1 MSAAV
6 LSAVART
13 KSVYRRELRSY
24 FATPLA
30 YVFLSVFVLL
40 SGFLTFEMG
49 SFFRRE
55 QADLMSFFTFHP
67 WLYLVLMPPLAMRLW
82 AEERQTGTIELLMT
96 LPLTTLDAVLGK
108 FLAAWS
114 FTAIAL
120 LMSLPMWITVNYLGD
135 PDNGIILAAYVGS
148 WLMGGSFLAL
158 GCFLSALTK
167 NQVIAF
173 VLSLVVSLVF
183 LLLGF
188 APVVNAMQSTFPQ
201 ALADVLASMS
211 FLTHFQ
217 AISRGV
223 LDVRDVGFFLVF
235 MLCWLL
241 ATVAVVDWKRAE

>member
-1 MSAAV
+1 
-6 LSAVART
+6 
-13 KSVYRRELRSY
+13 
-24 FATPLA
+24 
-30 YVFLSVFVLL
+30 
-40 SGFLTFEMG
+40 
-49 SFFRRE
+49 
-55 QADLMSFFTFHP
+55 
-67 WLYLVLMPPLAMRLW
+67 
-82 AEERQTGTIELLMT
+82 
-96 LPLTTLDAVLGK
+96 
-108 FLAAWS
+108 
-114 FTAIAL
+114 
-120 LMSLPMWITVNYLGD
+120 
-135 PDNGIILAAYVGS
+135 
-148 WLMGGSFLAL
+148 MGGSFLAL

>member
-1 MSAAV
+1 MKS
-6 LSAVART
+6 LNRT
-13 KSVYRRELRSY
+13 YVIARRELRSY

-30 YVFLSVFVLL
+30 YIFLSVFVLL

-67 WLYLVLMPPLAMRLW
+67 WLYLVLIPPLAMRLW

-96 LPLTTLDAVLGK
+96 LPLTTLNTVLGK
-108 FLAAWS
+108 FLAAWC
-114 FTAIAL
+114 FCALAL
-120 LMSLPMWITVNYLGD
+120 LVTTPIWWTVNYLGQ
-135 PDNGIILAAYVGS
+135 PDNGVVVAAYIGS
-148 WLMGGSFLAL
+148 WLMAGSFLAL

-173 VLSLVVSLVF
+173 VLSLMVSLGF

-188 APVVNAMQSTFPQ
+188 APVVS
-201 ALADVLASMS
+201 ALQQFLPGSVADALISMS

-217 AISRGV
+217 AIIRGV
-223 LDVRDVGFFLVF
+223 LDVRDVGFFVVF
-235 MLCWLL
+235 IATWLL
-241 ATVAVVDWKRAE
+241 ATVAVVEWKRAE

>member
-1 MSAAV
+1 MNSITR
-6 LSAVART
+6 SYIVA
-13 KSVYRRELRSY
+13 RRELRSY

-30 YVFLSVFVLL
+30 YIFLSVFVLL

-108 FLAAWS
+108 FFAAWVFS
-114 FTAIAL
+114 GLAL
-120 LMSLPMWITVNYLGD
+120 LATCPIWWTVNYLGE
-135 PDNGIILAAYVGS
+135 PDNGVILAAYIGS

-158 GCFLSALTK
+158 GSFLSALTK
-167 NQVIAF
+167 NQIIAF
-173 VLSLVVSLVF
+173 VLSLMVSLIF
-183 LLLGF
+183 LLVGF
-188 APVVNAMQSTFPQ
+188 APVSAGLENALPASFAQLLS
-201 ALADVLASMS
+201 SMS

-217 AISRGV
+217 AITRGV
-223 LDVRDVGFFLVF
+223 LDIRDVSFFMIF
-235 MLCWLL
+235 IAMWLF

>member
-1 MSAAV
+1 MSV
-6 LSAVART
+6 IDRVCIIT
-13 KSVYRRELRSY
+13 KRELRGY

-30 YVFLSVFVLL
+30 YIFLSVFSLL
-40 SGFLTFEMG
+40 SGFLTFELG

-96 LPLTTLDAVLGK
+96 LPITTLDAVLGK
-108 FLAAWS
+108 FMAAWLFS
-114 FTAIAL
+114 GLAL
-120 LMSLPMWITVNYLGD
+120 LATTPIWWTVNYLGQ
-135 PDNGIILAAYVGS
+135 PDNGVIIAAYVGS

-158 GCFLSALTK
+158 GGFLSALTK
-167 NQVIAF
+167 NQIIAF
-173 VLSLVVSLVF
+173 VLSLIVSLAF

-188 APVVNAMQSTFPQ
+188 APVASSLQSLLPQ
-201 ALADVLASMS
+201 ALAELLISMS

-217 AISRGV
+217 AIARGV
-223 LDVRDVGFFLVF
+223 LDLRDIGFFVIF
-235 MLCWLL
+235 IASWLL